1 MKSSE
6 PMANDVDV
14 DLGRLLASLRRNW
27 WRIALVALVM
37 TAIVYAL
44 LVTATP
50 LYRAETRVLIEPR
63 ESVYTRPEGSV
74 QNDRAILDAE
84 GVASQVEVMTS
95 LDLLSNVANEL
106 DLANHPEFES
116 QPSRIDRI
124 LMAFGLESDPD
135 NAASEE
141 SVLGTLSTNLDIYRV
156 ENSRVIT
163 IQYSSEDPELAARV
177 PNAIAA
183 AYVAD
188 LREAERESNASA
200 TAWLE
205 PEIEDLQQRVRE
217 AEERVANFRAQSD
230 LLIGQNNTVLATQQ
244 LAEISSELSRARA
257 ERATAE
263 STLESAQASL
273 DRGASLQSLPA
284 VQNSSLIQVLRE
296 QQVRL
301 DAQLA
306 DLSTDLMD
314 NHPRLRALRSQIADI
329 EAQIRAEEQ
338 NIVEGLETSADAA
351 RRREAELRANLDE
364 LKTEAA
370 RADEQQVQL
379 RALERDATAQ
389 RELLESYL
397 TRFREAAARGSRD
410 YLPVDARVFSR
421 AVVPSEPYFPKVM
434 PLTAAAFAG
443 SLLLMVVLVLLR
455 ELFSGRAMRP
465 AQGSTTVTPQ
475 PQELALI
482 EQVDHTAS
490 AAATGAAAGA
500 AIGGAAMDRE
510 DEEDVEE
517 DVPAT
522 AELTIDDAAKTLISS
537 GVSRAIF
544 ISPEGDEAAAS
555 AVLVAR
561 QVADQGQ
568 RVILLDLTDTGA
580 ASQPTLESKSYS
592 GITNLLAAQAQFA
605 DVIHADLHSSCHV
618 IPIGTADRERAMR
631 AVERLPIIMDSL
643 GTAYDLLVIECG
655 PTDADGVAP
664 LMDSNTQLLI
674 SVLDPHEARV
684 AETEQALEESGFDK
698 PLLVTPDENAPSPT
712 PDRDVA

>member
-14 DLGRLLASLRRNW
+14 DLGRLLASLKRNW
-27 WRIALVALVM
+27 WRIALVALVI
-37 TAIVYAL
+37 TAIVYVL

-63 ESVYTRPEGSV
+63 ESVYTRPEGAAE
-74 QNDRAILDAE
+74 NDRAILDAE

-95 LDLLSNVANEL
+95 SDLLSDVANEL
-106 DLANHPEFES
+106 DLANHPEFEE
-116 QPSRIDRI
+116 QPSRLDRI
-124 LMAFGLESDPD
+124 LIAFGLKSNPG

-141 SVLGTLSTNLDIYRV
+141 SVRGTLSENLDIFRV

-188 LREAERESNASA
+188 LREAERESNTSA

-205 PEIEDLQQRVRE
+205 PEIQDLQQRVQQ

-230 LLIGQNNTVLATQQ
+230 ILIGQNNTVLATQQ

-263 STLESAQASL
+263 AKVESAQASL
-273 DRGASLQSLPA
+273 GRGASLESLPD
-284 VQNSSLIQVLRE
+284 VQNSGLIQVLRE
-296 QQVRL
+296 QEVRMET
-301 DAQLA
+301 QLA
-306 DLSTDLMD
+306 ELSTDLMD
-314 NHPRLRALRSQIADI
+314 NHPRIRALRSQVSDLQ
-329 EAQIRAEEQ
+329 AQIRAEEQ
-338 NIVEGLETSADAA
+338 NIVEGMETAADAA
-351 RRREAELRANLDE
+351 RRREAELRAGLDE

-379 RALERDATAQ
+379 RALERNATAQ

-397 TRFREAAARGSRD
+397 TRFREAAARGSRN

-421 AVVPSEPYFPKVM
+421 AVVPSAPYFPKVM

-443 SLLLMVVLVLLR
+443 SLLLMAVLVLLR

-465 AQGSTTVTPQ
+465 AQGSSMPATSQ
-475 PQELALI
+475 QQEPTLI
-482 EQVDHTAS
+482 ESAAHTATAG
-490 AAATGAAAGA
+490 AAGTAAGA
-500 AIGGAAMDRE
+500 AVAGAAMDSEGE
-510 DEEDVEE
+510 DAQE
-517 DVPAT
+517 DVPET
-522 AELTIDDAAKTLISS
+522 AELSVDDAAKTLISS

-544 ISPEGDEAAAS
+544 ISPEGDKAAAS
-555 AVLVAR
+555 AVMVAR
-561 QVADQGQ
+561 QVADEGQ
-568 RVILLDLTDTGA
+568 RVVLLDLTDTGA
-580 ASQPTLESKSYS
+580 ASQPMLESKSYS
-592 GITNLLAAQAQFA
+592 GITDLLAAQAQFA
-605 DVIHADLHSSCHV
+605 DVIHADLHSPCHV
-618 IPIGTADRERAMR
+618 IPIGTADRDRAMR

-643 GTAYDLLVIECG
+643 GTAYDLLVVECG
-655 PTDADGVAP
+655 PVDADGVAP
-664 LMDSNTQLLI
+664 LMNGNTQLLI
-674 SVLDPHEARV
+674 SALDPQEARV
-684 AETEQALEESGFDK
+684 AETEQELQEGGFDK
-698 PLLVTPDENAPSPT
+698 PLLVTPDEDAPSPT